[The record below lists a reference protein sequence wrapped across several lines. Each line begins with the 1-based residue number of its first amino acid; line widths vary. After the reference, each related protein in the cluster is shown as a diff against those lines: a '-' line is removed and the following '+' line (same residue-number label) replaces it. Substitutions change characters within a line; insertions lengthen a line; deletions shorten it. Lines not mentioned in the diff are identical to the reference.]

1 MRQNRRG
8 MPVKEKYRE
17 EEYEEEYVEEY
28 SDADED
34 EEYYDDEE
42 DDPSEEY
49 DDDEEYYDDEDDDYL
64 IDDEDSDPDEDE
76 EEYDEEDEAEYLI
89 PPRAVKKPAPKQAR
103 KHIPKQ
109 TPKRAMKH
117 IPEPAPKRAPKEAP
131 KPEKKKKSAFG
142 KFVRT
147 LFVIAFILLGGLYIF
162 VWYVYGGVK
171 YEEVSSVKNEAF
183 SEDGVTNILLIGND
197 SRKNGTDGRSDAM
210 ILLSISNRTHRIL
223 FTSLLRDMY
232 VDIPGHGKNRL
243 NSAYSYGGPE
253 LLMETVEENFGIRVN
268 RYVSVNFEAFAGM
281 VDAVGGVDMN
291 VTSDEVFLI
300 DAYLN
305 EYNML
310 LGREITTD
318 YLDPTLSGWVK
329 LNGAQAL
336 AYTRN
341 RYIGTDFGRTE
352 RQRKVIDAV
361 IKAFP
366 GALVR
371 RGPVIIKEMASYM
384 TTNLTLNECYLLA
397 LQGWTP
403 FIYGR
408 DMGSLPLEGTWND
421 YKANGMAV
429 LKVDFDAN
437 RKYLDEMLF
446 TGTKEDDNG

>member
-8 MPVKEKYRE
+8 MPVKEQYRD
-17 EEYEEEYVEEY
+17 EEYEEEYDEEY

-42 DDPSEEY
+42 DDSSEEY

-76 EEYDEEDEAEYLI
+76 AEYLI
-89 PPRAVKKPAPKQAR
+89 PPRAVKKPALQKTPKQAPS
-103 KHIPKQ
+103 KAPKQ
-109 TPKRAMKH
+109 ASKH
-117 IPEPAPKRAPKEAP
+117 VPKEAS

-147 LFVIAFILLGGLYIF
+147 LFVIAFILLGGLYVF

-403 FIYGR
+403 FVYGR
-408 DMGSLPLEGTWND
+408 DMGSLPVEGTWND

>member
-1 MRQNRRG
+1 MTYLRAGCDIPALFLMHRPVQRKIERKDLNMRQNRRG
-8 MPVKEKYRE
+8 MPVKEKFRDEEYTE
-17 EEYEEEYVEEY
+17 EEYEEEY
-28 SDADED
+28 ED
-34 EEYYDDEE
+34 DYLEEE
-42 DDPSEEY
+42 DSSEEY
-49 DDDEEYYDDEDDDYL
+49 DDEYLDSDDYEEE
-64 IDDEDSDPDEDE
+64 DEYEEDEDE
-76 EEYDEEDEAEYLI
+76 YI
-89 PPRAVKKPAPKQAR
+89 KHPRAVKKKSVF
-103 KHIPKQ
+103 
-109 TPKRAMKH
+109 KR
-117 IPEPAPKRAPKEAP
+117 
-131 KPEKKKKSAFG
+131 
-142 KFVRT
+142 FVKT
-147 LFVIAFILLGGLYIF
+147 LFILAFILFGGLYVF

-171 YEEVSSVKNEAF
+171 YEEIKSVKNEAF

-243 NSAYSYGGPE
+243 NAAYSYGGPE

-318 YLDPTLSGWVK
+318 YLDPALSGWVK

-366 GALVR
+366 GAFLR

-403 FIYGR
+403 FVYGR

-421 YKANGMAV
+421 YNANGMAV

-446 TGTKEDDNG
+446 TE

>member
-1 MRQNRRG
+1 

-17 EEYEEEYVEEY
+17 EEYEEEY
-28 SDADED
+28 D
-34 EEYYDDEE
+34 EEYEDEYEDEYSEE
-42 DDPSEEY
+42 DDSSEDEYEDEYSEEDDSFED
-49 DDDEEYYDDEDDDYL
+49 DDDEYYDPDE
-64 IDDEDSDPDEDE
+64 DEDSDPDEDE

-89 PPRAVKKPAPKQAR
+89 PPRSVKKPAAKPVPKQAR

-117 IPEPAPKRAPKEAP
+117 IPEPAPKRTPKEAP

-147 LFVIAFILLGGLYIF
+147 LFVIAFILLGGLYVF

-403 FIYGR
+403 FVYGR

-437 RKYLDEMLF
+437 RKYLDEMLL
-446 TGTKEDDNG
+446 GE

>member
-1 MRQNRRG
+1 
-8 MPVKEKYRE
+8 MPVKEKYRDEEYE
-17 EEYEEEYVEEY
+17 EEYEEEYDEEY

-34 EEYYDDEE
+34 EEDYDDEE
-42 DDPSEEY
+42 DDSSEEY
-49 DDDEEYYDDEDDDYL
+49 DDDEEYYDDEDDYL
-64 IDDEDSDPDEDE
+64 IDDEDSDSDEDE
-76 EEYDEEDEAEYLI
+76 EEYYEEDEAEYLI

-147 LFVIAFILLGGLYIF
+147 FFVIAFILLGGLYVF

-171 YEEVSSVKNEAF
+171 YEEISSVKNEAF

-403 FIYGR
+403 FVYGR

>member
-8 MPVKEKYRE
+8 MPVKEKYRDEEYE
-17 EEYEEEYVEEY
+17 EEYEEEYDEEY

-42 DDPSEEY
+42 DDSSEEY
-49 DDDEEYYDDEDDDYL
+49 DDDEDDDYL
-64 IDDEDSDPDEDE
+64 IDDEDYDPDEDE

-89 PPRAVKKPAPKQAR
+89 PPHTVKKPAPIKTQKPALQKTPKQAPA
-103 KHIPKQ
+103 K
-109 TPKRAMKH
+109 
-117 IPEPAPKRAPKEAP
+117 APKHVSKEAP

-147 LFVIAFILLGGLYIF
+147 LFVIAFILFGGLYVF

-403 FIYGR
+403 FVYGR

-437 RKYLDEMLF
+437 RKYLDEMLL
-446 TGTKEDDNG
+446 GE

>member
-8 MPVKEKYRE
+8 MPVKEKYRD
-17 EEYEEEYVEEY
+17 EEYEEEYDEEY

-42 DDPSEEY
+42 DDSSEEY
-49 DDDEEYYDDEDDDYL
+49 DDDDYL

-89 PPRAVKKPAPKQAR
+89 PPRAVKKPAAIKTQKPALQKTPKQAHS
-103 KHIPKQ
+103 KAPSKAPKQ
-109 TPKRAMKH
+109 
-117 IPEPAPKRAPKEAP
+117 APKHVPKEAS

-147 LFVIAFILLGGLYIF
+147 LFVIAFILLGGLYVF

-403 FIYGR
+403 FVYGR